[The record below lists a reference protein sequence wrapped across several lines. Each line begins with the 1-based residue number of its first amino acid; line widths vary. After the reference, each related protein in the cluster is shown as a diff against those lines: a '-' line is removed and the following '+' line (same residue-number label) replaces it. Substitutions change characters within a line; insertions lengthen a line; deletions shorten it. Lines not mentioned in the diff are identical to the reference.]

1 MVTCCVQAIGAG
13 AETSLTSIITQI
25 SHEPEDLHVPGGG
38 NGGYDPP
45 DVCKPD
51 HEQGLGIIP

>member
-25 SHEPEDLHVPGGG
+25 SHGPKDLHVPGGK

-51 HEQGLGIIP
+51 HEQDLGIIP